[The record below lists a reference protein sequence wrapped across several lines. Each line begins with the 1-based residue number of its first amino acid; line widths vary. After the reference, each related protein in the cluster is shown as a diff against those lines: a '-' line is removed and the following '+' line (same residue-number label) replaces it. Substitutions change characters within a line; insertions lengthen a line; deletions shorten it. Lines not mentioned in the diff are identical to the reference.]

1 MAKKM
6 YVGNLSYSV
15 DADTL
20 TAWFSA
26 HGTVESAHIVTDRET
41 GRSRGYGFVEMAT
54 EEEAKAA
61 IEALNET
68 EHDDRAIKVSE
79 ANPPKSRGPR
89 GGSGGGGRRFG
100 GGGGGG
106 GGGYRGGNRGGSG
119 GGGGGY
125 RGGNRGGSGGSGG
138 SGGGNRRSY

>member
-15 DADTL
+15 DSGTL

-26 HGTVESAHIVTDRET
+26 HGTVESANIISDRET
-41 GRSRGYGFVEMAT
+41 NQSRGYGFVEMSS

-61 IEALNET
+61 IEALNGT
-68 EHDDRAIKVSE
+68 EKDGRALKVSE
-79 ANPPKSRGPR
+79 ANPPKQRG
-89 GGSGGGGRRFG
+89 GGGGRRFG

-106 GGGYRGGNRGGSG
+106 FRGGNRGGGGGGGYGGNRG
-119 GGGGGY
+119 GGGGG
-125 RGGNRGGSGGSGG
+125 
-138 SGGGNRRSY
+138 GGGKRSY

>member
-26 HGTVESAHIVTDRET
+26 HGTVESANIITDRET
-41 GRSRGYGFVEMAT
+41 NQSRGYGFVEMSS

-61 IEALNET
+61 IEALNGT
-68 EHDDRAIKVSE
+68 EKDGRALKVSE
-79 ANPPKSRGPR
+79 ANPPKQRG
-89 GGSGGGGRRFG
+89 GGGGRRFG

-106 GGGYRGGNRGGSG
+106 GGFRGGNRGGSG

-125 RGGNRGGSGGSGG
+125 GGSRGGGSGGGYGGNRGG
-138 SGGGNRRSY
+138 GGGGGKRSY